1 MPILS
6 FPLSP
11 FSSYFHELRR
21 RYRVSQKELA
31 KRMGYEQGYISGL
44 EVGRKGPPNEE
55 FIGKLIETLDLDE
68 DEQIALRQTVA
79 ESQRR
84 YVLPGDAST
93 DVYKLVR
100 KLWGEMNNLQPTQ
113 IRAINEILSFQDR
126 KSLTAIE
133 HGCGILGKQIQEA
146 KM

>member
-1 MPILS
+1 
-6 FPLSP
+6 
-11 FSSYFHELRR
+11 
-21 RYRVSQKELA
+21 
-31 KRMGYEQGYISGL
+31 MGYEQGYISGL

-55 FIGKLIETLDLDE
+55 FIGRLIETLDLGA
-68 DEQIALRQTVA
+68 DEQTALRQAVI

-93 DVYKLVR
+93 DVYKLVC

-113 IRAINEILSFQDR
+113 IRAINEILSFQGGM
-126 KSLTAIE
+126 SLTIK
-133 HGCGILGKQIQEA
+133 HGRSVHGKQIQEA

>member
-1 MPILS
+1 M
-6 FPLSP
+6 SP
-11 FSSYFHELRR
+11 FSTYFHELRR

-55 FIGKLIETLDLDE
+55 FIGKLIETLDIDK
-68 DEQIALRQTVA
+68 DEQMALRQAVA

-84 YVLPGDAST
+84 YVLPDDAST

-133 HGCGILGKQIQEA
+133 HGCGVLGKQI
-146 KM
+146 

>member
-1 MPILS
+1 MN
-6 FPLSP
+6 P
-11 FSSYFHELRR
+11 FSTYFHELRR

-55 FIGKLIETLDLDE
+55 FIGKLTQTLDLDE
-68 DEQIALRQTVA
+68 DEQLALHQAVI
-79 ESQRR
+79 ESTRR
-84 YVLPGDAST
+84 YILPGDAPI
-93 DVYKLVR
+93 DVYRLVR
-100 KLWGEMNNLQPTQ
+100 KLWIEMDNLQPTQ

-126 KSLTAIE
+126 RSLTAIE
-133 HGCGILGKQIQEA
+133 QSRGVQGKRTQEA